1 MGVTVVALA
10 MSLSGCKTIK
20 PWEKEY
26 LLSPLMDD
34 AALSQLGS
42 PFRGAAL
49 GSFEKLASAG
59 GFQDEFPYRDQT
71 RFAHVPAAE
80 RDARMRL
87 APAA

>member
-1 MGVTVVALA
+1 MRTVSRAIAMGVTLVALA

-59 GFQDEFPYRDQT
+59 GGGGG
-71 RFAHVPAAE
+71 AAC
-80 RDARMRL
+80 
-87 APAA
+87 PTCGG